1 MYLEPKVVLQ
11 HLIEPRTVGGEGDSD
26 RHLSQETGSSCF
38 PHPICSLSRT
48 QLLILYNLGNLKVWM
63 KDLK

>member
-38 PHPICSLSRT
+38 PHPILQSE
-48 QLLILYNLGNLKVWM
+48 
-63 KDLK
+63 